1 MNRRSVVV
9 GASVLALLF
18 GALTLLGASPSPQK
32 ERPTAPGLGTAGSEE
47 SGGAPFEFSA
57 RRQDSGVI
65 THIDAAG
72 PYAYVTVRDDAG
84 AVSVTATLGT
94 TAEIGDRVERT
105 LFGRRERFV
114 SKRLNKTFAPL
125 DFGRV
130 EPFPAP
136 SERSDSR

>member
-1 MNRRSVVV
+1 MNHHSVVV
-9 GASVLALLF
+9 GASVLAFLL
-18 GALTLLGASPSPQK
+18 GGLTLLGASPSSQP
-32 ERPTAPGLGTAGSEE
+32 ERSTASGSGTAGRDG

-57 RRQDSGVI
+57 GRQASGVV
-65 THIDAAG
+65 TNIDAAG

-94 TAEIGDRVERT
+94 TAEIGDRVERM

-130 EPFPAP
+130 EPLPAP